1 MEQVQQVRAPVLEEA
16 PEMEEDKALVPV
28 LEKVREK
35 AVRKVIQKIKTIS
48 LYAYFKPPPQGIPTT
63 KLKLETLSLE
73 EIEAL
78 NLKDVENMD
87 QETAV

>member
-48 LYAYFKPPPQGIPTT
+48 LYAYFKPPQGIPTT

>member
-1 MEQVQQVRAPVLEEA
+1 MLI
-16 PEMEEDKALVPV
+16 L
-28 LEKVREK
+28 
-35 AVRKVIQKIKTIS
+35 S
-48 LYAYFKPPPQGIPTT
+48 PPQGIPTT